1 MKNISRLEMG
11 GLAILLAVL
20 SFIFMVIVVGMNM
33 VNCLQPK
40 VSEGLKVEKS
50 SIEVKIRKVLDSM
63 TSDGLCPLYATLRA
77 GAAKNEKAG
86 QDITDQE
93 ANKRVEAGLALKIPG
108 GALPCPLLTYPKPG
122 SSDLDWL
129 DFLQRVPSD
138 FGARVVLMAIYAKG
152 FLTDKE
158 QMLKDAL
165 SGKGE
170 VPVSDGFTVCTP
182 DLATS
187 RRAEK
192 KPVQPCTLPED
203 LSPQD
208 IDDAVTKLLKELVAQ
223 KNTILK
229 EKKIDPTVNIEEL
242 IKTATVSAKYIKEK
256 SEQAKDGTLQ
266 MDGPIPG
273 K

>member
-1 MKNISRLEMG
+1 MG
-11 GLAILLAVL
+11 GLVILLAVL
-20 SFIFMVIVVGMNM
+20 SFIFVVILVGMNI
-33 VNCLQPK
+33 VNSVQTK
-40 VSEGLKVEKS
+40 VSEGFKDEKS

-63 TSDGLCPLYATLRA
+63 TSDGLCPLYATIRA
-77 GAAKNEKAG
+77 GAVKNEKAG

-158 QMLKDAL
+158 QLMKDAL
-165 SGKGE
+165 SGKGS

-192 KPVQPCTLPED
+192 KPEPACTLPED
-203 LSPQD
+203 LSPED
-208 IDDAVTKLLKELVAQ
+208 IDEAVTKLLKTLVAQ

-229 EKKIDPTVNIEEL
+229 EKKIDPNTDVEAL
-242 IKTATVSAKYIKEK
+242 IKTATVSAKYINEK
-256 SEQAKDGTLQ
+256 SEQAKGGTLQ
-266 MDGPIPG
+266 MDAPIPG